1 MECVEFARE
10 CCVQGIKR
18 GTPRPQKVAVGPVAE
33 KGLSAAS
40 LLPALWAGKAWLG
53 TQILEARV
61 SSRDL
66 CIRATY
72 WPRAAEQL
80 YCHRVEGLGWVLA
93 VPCYGHLCYAGNV
106 RAQALSV
113 TDSGLPGA
121 LSVTAFWNIRDP
133 VRYRFGNRRR
143 CNGAVAEG
151 VTEL

>member
-1 MECVEFARE
+1 MCRRAS
-10 CCVQGIKR
+10 GKL
-18 GTPRPQKVAVGPVAE
+18 RPQQFVF
-33 KGLSAAS
+33 
-40 LLPALWAGKAWLG
+40 
-53 TQILEARV
+53 THIY
-61 SSRDL
+61 
-66 CIRATY
+66 IY
-72 WPRAAEQL
+72 I
-80 YCHRVEGLGWVLA
+80 YWVLA

-113 TDSGLPGA
+113 THSGLPGA